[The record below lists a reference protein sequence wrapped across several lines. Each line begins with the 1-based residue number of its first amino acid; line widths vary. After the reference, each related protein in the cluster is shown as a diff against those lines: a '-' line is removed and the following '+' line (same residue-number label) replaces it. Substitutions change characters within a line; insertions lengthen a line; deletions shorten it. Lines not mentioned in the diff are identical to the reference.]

1 MKKIIHLKKMVD
13 KMNLKKIELYMDKI
27 IQNEEI
33 EDAMDWLLDLG
44 TLKKTG
50 NELLDIYATDMEQ
63 YSVLLLT
70 QLSDEKYEFCAKI
83 RDVIEI
89 TTKDMERLIK
99 MKNVDEDEKQ
109 ELLMELRFIYDL
121 YRLSVVKVLEDVDED

>member
-1 MKKIIHLKKMVD
+1 MVD

-33 EDAMDWLLDLG
+33 EDAMDWMVDLG

-50 NELLDIYATDMEQ
+50 NELLDIYSMDMEQ

-70 QLSDEKYEFCAKI
+70 QLADEKYEFCAKI

-89 TTKDMERLIK
+89 TTRDMERLIK

-109 ELLMELRFIYDL
+109 ELLMELKFIYDL
-121 YRLSVVKVLEDVDED
+121 YQLSVIKILEDEDV

>member
-1 MKKIIHLKKMVD
+1 MID
-13 KMNLKKIELYMDKI
+13 KMNLKRIELYMDSI

-33 EDAMDWLLDLG
+33 NDAMDWLVDLG

-70 QLSDEKYEFCAKI
+70 QLADEKYEFCAKI

-99 MKNVDEDEKQ
+99 MKNVDEDEKE
-109 ELLMELRFIYDL
+109 ELLMELKFIYDL
-121 YRLSVVKVLEDVDED
+121 YRLSVVKILEDEDV

>member
-1 MKKIIHLKKMVD
+1 MVD

-50 NELLDIYATDMEQ
+50 NELLDIYSTDMEQ

-70 QLSDEKYEFCAKI
+70 QLADEKYEFCAKI

>member
-1 MKKIIHLKKMVD
+1 MVD

-33 EDAMDWLLDLG
+33 EDAMDWMVDLG

-50 NELLDIYATDMEQ
+50 NELLQ

-70 QLSDEKYEFCAKI
+70 QLADEKYEFCAKI

-109 ELLMELRFIYDL
+109 ELLMELKFIYDL
-121 YRLSVVKVLEDVDED
+121 YKLSVVKILEDEDE

>member
-1 MKKIIHLKKMVD
+1 
-13 KMNLKKIELYMDKI
+13 MNLKKIELYMDKI

-33 EDAMDWLLDLG
+33 EDAMDWMVDLG

-50 NELLDIYATDMEQ
+50 NELLDIYAMDMEQ

-70 QLSDEKYEFCAKI
+70 QLADEKYEFCAKI

-99 MKNVDEDEKQ
+99 MKNVDEDEKE
-109 ELLMELRFIYDL
+109 ELLMELKFIYDL
-121 YRLSVVKVLEDVDED
+121 YRLSVVKILEDEDV

>member
-1 MKKIIHLKKMVD
+1 MVD

-33 EDAMDWLLDLG
+33 EDAMDWMVD
-44 TLKKTG
+44 
-50 NELLDIYATDMEQ
+50 
-63 YSVLLLT
+63 LLT
-70 QLSDEKYEFCAKI
+70 QLADEKYEFCAKI

-89 TTKDMERLIK
+89 TTRDMERLIK

-109 ELLMELRFIYDL
+109 ELLMELKFIYDL
-121 YRLSVVKVLEDVDED
+121 YQLSVIKILEDEDV

>member
-1 MKKIIHLKKMVD
+1 
-13 KMNLKKIELYMDKI
+13 MNLKKIELYMDKI

>member
-1 MKKIIHLKKMVD
+1 
-13 KMNLKKIELYMDKI
+13 MNLKKIELYMDKI

-33 EDAMDWLLDLG
+33 EDAMDWLVDLG

-50 NELLDIYATDMEQ
+50 NELLDIYAMDMEQ
-63 YSVLLLT
+63 YSILLLT
-70 QLSDEKYEFCAKI
+70 QLSDERYEFCAKI

-99 MKNVDEDEKQ
+99 MKNVDEDEKE
-109 ELLMELRFIYDL
+109 ELLMELKFIYDL
-121 YRLSVVKVLEDVDED
+121 YRLSVVKILEDEDV